1 MYRMFK
7 TLPSLAIACA
17 AAISLA
23 ACNSSPSAPSSS
35 EAGGVATEA
44 GPNGETLKAH
54 PPAALA
60 PTNDLRLDSRR
71 PVMTASN
78 VSGKFAGATFTY
90 EFELMSDN
98 NTVISRTTLPAG
110 NGSTTWTY
118 PTDLERD
125 TPYKWRARARM
136 GEAVGPW
143 SSTARFLTVFE
154 KRTPDP
160 APGTRLPLPNH
171 FHIVLDVINKN
182 PGILSN
188 QRSCQEEEWGGDH
201 VRGWE
206 FLDKVVDALRLED
219 TRWGYMWKRGVVGD
233 PSMDVIAYNY
243 GAGPDEGATTIWA
256 LDIVGGHCG
265 GSAVAVWSN
274 ITGVGGSPASW
285 ASRGRW

>member
-1 MYRMFK
+1 MQF
-7 TLPSLAIACA
+7 
-17 AAISLA
+17 
-23 ACNSSPSAPSSS
+23 SPNAPSSS

-54 PPAALA
+54 APTALA

-90 EFELMSDN
+90 EFELMTDGN
-98 NTVISRTTLPAG
+98 AVISRTTLAAG
-110 NGSTTWTY
+110 SGSTTWAY

-125 TPYKWRARARM
+125 TPYRWRARARM
-136 GEAVGPW
+136 GDAVGPW
-143 SSTARFLTVFE
+143 SATARFLTLFE

-160 APGTRLPLPNH
+160 ASGTRLPLPNH
-171 FHIVLDVINKN
+171 FHIVLEVIDKN

-188 QRSCQEEEWGGDH
+188 QRSCQEEEFGGTTSRLGVH
-201 VRGWE
+201 GQGRRRASPGRHALGIQLE
-206 FLDKVVDALRLED
+206 ARHRRRSVV
-219 TRWGYMWKRGVVGD
+219 
-233 PSMDVIAYNY
+233 DVIAYNY
-243 GAGPDEGATTIWA
+243 SAEPDEGTSRIWA

-265 GSAVAVWSN
+265 GGAVAVWSN
-274 ITGVGGSPASW
+274 ITGVGGSPAAW